1 MARKVRQHAGNPRP
15 RDISIFVALDG
26 ARTLTAAAASL
37 QLPLFTVSR
46 AIGRVERFAGVT
58 LVKRDHAGLALTD
71 VGREYLKACREVLEA
86 QARATAVLKAHRA
99 EPEGRLRIGAPV
111 TFAQSVLSVILPPFQ
126 ARFPKLSIDL
136 DLYSSE
142 WNQEPNAS
150 HDVFLKV
157 RTPQQSQRH
166 LKTFPAIRQGLF
178 ASPTYLSAHT
188 APKHPGDLGDHT
200 CVGHSEDGTFPPWNL
215 SRGSEH
221 IPFQPHLAVAVDDP
235 EVQARFALAGSGI
248 ALLPLWLA
256 ESYKLE
262 GRLVAL
268 LEDWIPD
275 PVVFCALHAG
285 RLRLAS
291 KENKFLDYLT
301 EILGTAS
308 DPRCQGRDPRALF
321 K

>member
-1 MARKVRQHAGNPRP
+1 MARKVRQHAGNPRAG
-15 RDISIFVALDG
+15 DMNIFVALDG
-26 ARTLTAAAASL
+26 VHTFTAAAVSL

-46 AIGRVERFAGVT
+46 AVRRVERFAGVT
-58 LVKRDHAGLALTD
+58 LVKRDHAGLAFTD
-71 VGREYLKACREVLEA
+71 VGREYLEACREILEA
-86 QARATAVLKAHRA
+86 QARAMAVLKAHRA
-99 EPEGRLRIGAPV
+99 EPEGMLRIGAPV

-142 WNQEPNAS
+142 WNQEPTAS

-178 ASPTYLSAHT
+178 ASPTYLKAHT

-215 SRGSEH
+215 SRGNEH

-256 ESYKLE
+256 ESYRVD
-262 GRLVAL
+262 GRLVPL
-268 LEDWIPD
+268 LEDWVPD
-275 PVVFCALHAG
+275 SIVFCALHAG
-285 RLRLAS
+285 RLRMAS
-291 KENKFLDYLT
+291 KENKFLDYLA

-308 DPRCQGRDPRALF
+308 DPRCQSRDPRALF
-321 K
+321 E